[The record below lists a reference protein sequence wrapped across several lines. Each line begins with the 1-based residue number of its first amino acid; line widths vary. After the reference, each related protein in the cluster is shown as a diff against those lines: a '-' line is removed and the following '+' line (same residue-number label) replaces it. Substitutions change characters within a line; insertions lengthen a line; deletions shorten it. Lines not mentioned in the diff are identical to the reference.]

1 MDLALDIILE
11 MPGKTHREQLSECAE
26 LWTRLEDVFS
36 HAMAITQ
43 VCEPYNFKAITG
55 SCQSIVAEYEK
66 LKQQLQSEAPDPA
79 LNTLFMHTLTDALYR
94 LERKVNIA
102 VLTLAME
109 LFSNPYAVLKK
120 LVMTCGSSLNA
131 KRRSKSDLNNLIED
145 FDQLFDQTMQ
155 IGIFA
160 VACCKDTNRQFRFV
174 KYTRLS

>member
-11 MPGKTHREQLSECAE
+11 MPKRTPREQLSECEE

-55 SCQSIVAEYEK
+55 SCQSIVTEYEK
-66 LKQQLQSEAPDPA
+66 LRQQLQSETPDKA
-79 LNTLFMHTLTDALYR
+79 LNTLFMQTLTDALYR

-109 LFSNPYAVLKK
+109 LFGNPYTALKK
-120 LVMTCGSSLNA
+120 LVMACGSTLSA
-131 KRRSKSDLNNLIED
+131 KRRSQSDLNNLVED
-145 FDQLFDQTMQ
+145 FDQLFDQTIQ

-160 VACCKDTNRQFRFV
+160 IACCKNISR
-174 KYTRLS
+174 